1 MKPLGLGAARWAD
14 VCLADSALP
23 TGGPHKAGR
32 AGAGREG
39 RPGPGAALSPALQSG
54 SDPWP
59 LPSPGS
65 ISHEVRTCVGARKGP
80 GGDPGCGNSTVSIS
94 AALTW
99 VTAGGGLGAAGH
111 WEGAPTC
118 FGVTPSRDPELLRLL
133 SALCLLEPLP
143 QPSTGTVWNWGHVA
157 MTEGRGQGGPI
168 CRGPCRTGPSGSWLR
183 SGPLP
188 RAWPAWL
195 PRPLAG
201 GRLGPTAWS
210 GYGGFLT
217 GIPASGPAV
226 SPSDPLSP
234 HGLPQESP
242 GSWAE

>member
-32 AGAGREG
+32 VGAGREG

-65 ISHEVRTCVGARKGP
+65 ISHEVRTRVGARKGP

-94 AALTW
+94 AAFTW

-133 SALCLLEPLP
+133 SALCLPEPLP
-143 QPSTGTVWNWGHVA
+143 QPPTGTVWNWGHVA

-168 CRGPCRTGPSGSWLR
+168 CRGPCRAGYAAAPSHAPGPRGSHGHWQAAVWV
-183 SGPLP
+183 PP
-188 RAWPAWL
+188 R
-195 PRPLAG
+195 
-201 GRLGPTAWS
+201 GRATAV
-210 GYGGFLT
+210 F
-217 GIPASGPAV
+217 
-226 SPSDPLSP
+226 
-234 HGLPQESP
+234 
-242 GSWAE
+242 

>member
-1 MKPLGLGAARWAD
+1 MGTGRGSSPALSSRARAWTVKPLGLRAARWAD

-32 AGAGREG
+32 AGAGWEG

-65 ISHEVRTCVGARKGP
+65 ISHEVRTRVGARKGP

-99 VTAGGGLGAAGH
+99 VTAGGGLGTAGH

-133 SALCLLEPLP
+133 SALCLPEPLP
-143 QPSTGTVWNWGHVA
+143 QPLTGTVWHVA

-168 CRGPCRTGPSGSWLR
+168 CRGPCRAGYAAAPSHAPGPRGSHGHWQAAVWV
-183 SGPLP
+183 PP
-188 RAWPAWL
+188 R
-195 PRPLAG
+195 
-201 GRLGPTAWS
+201 GRATAV
-210 GYGGFLT
+210 F
-217 GIPASGPAV
+217 
-226 SPSDPLSP
+226 
-234 HGLPQESP
+234 
-242 GSWAE
+242 

>member
-32 AGAGREG
+32 AGTGWEG

-65 ISHEVRTCVGARKGP
+65 ISHEVRTRVGARKGP

-111 WEGAPTC
+111 
-118 FGVTPSRDPELLRLL
+118 
-133 SALCLLEPLP
+133 
-143 QPSTGTVWNWGHVA
+143 
-157 MTEGRGQGGPI
+157 
-168 CRGPCRTGPSGSWLR
+168 
-183 SGPLP
+183 
-188 RAWPAWL
+188 
-195 PRPLAG
+195 
-201 GRLGPTAWS
+201 
-210 GYGGFLT
+210 
-217 GIPASGPAV
+217 
-226 SPSDPLSP
+226 
-234 HGLPQESP
+234 
-242 GSWAE
+242 